1 MKRVRKG
8 FFYLLLGVRKENKM
22 VSGTPL
28 GQMYIEL
35 GLDVSKFNPTLNGA
49 KNAVKCFRTIRNNTA
64 LKPRA

>member
-1 MKRVRKG
+1 
-8 FFYLLLGVRKENKM
+8 M